1 MSLINFL
8 SGDAKAKAD
17 AMAALGLPEEAIVAA
32 LKKIDPD
39 AISSAKALEKEASA
53 VDHANVF
60 STANAEAISTAM
72 TAITALNALIV
83 AYNDAHGASIQLIP
97 DAKITAKSRA
107 SRTAVDRINFDL
119 FAQWL
124 NARISANELTELTTG
139 IAGQE
144 VIFRL
149 KACADGSAQFYQP
162 SAEKWLPIQTL
173 PSEYGK
179 LCSAAKVAKGNP
191 YVSIRVPKAS
201 KLSGSAKV
209 LDDLFTMA
217 SADLESAD

>member
-17 AMAALGLPEEAIVAA
+17 AMEALGLPEEAIVAA

-39 AISSAKALEKEASA
+39 AISSAKALEKEAQA
-53 VDHANVF
+53 VDHAAAFISAHGALIESALSAVM
-60 STANAEAISTAM
+60 AINS
-72 TAITALNALIV
+72 AITA
-83 AYNDAHGASIQLIP
+83 YNEAHGASITLIEAP
-97 DAKITAKSRA
+97 KIGSKSRA
-107 SRTAVDRINFDL
+107 SRTSVERLHFDR
-119 FAQWL
+119 FAEWL
-124 NARISANELTELTTG
+124 NTKVNASEIDSLATG
-139 IAGQE
+139 IAGKE
-144 VIFRL
+144 ITFRL
-149 KACADGSAQFYQP
+149 KAGQDGAMFFHP
-162 SAEKWLPIQTL
+162 SAERWMPIQTL

-179 LCSAAKVAKGNP
+179 LCASAKVAKGNP